1 MKSPSNFGRLVRGC
15 MDSYDS
21 NQIVI
26 FAGFFEIYKIF
37 ILLHRSDLNISVK
50 KTHARTH
57 AQDSRTGQPK
67 KRAAFSPCV
76 RGSWKLSP
84 NPKLDVFD
92 NTLGLCLT
100 FKNSERFGPPRFS
113 QTYPFSSSLMTTGCI
128 FSIFAN
134 FIALA
139 FTSDRRFEKNFAR
152 DFIALAP
159 SPVTYLLPA
168 FRKNTSVK
176 HIHALAFTS
185 DLSFARFS
193 KKHMNYSIVVD
204 SSSFTHL
211 AHLSEYFFT
220 VLNRKNLT

>member
-1 MKSPSNFGRLVRGC
+1 MA
-15 MDSYDS
+15 
-21 NQIVI
+21 IW
-26 FAGFFEIYKIF
+26 
-37 ILLHRSDLNISVK
+37 
-50 KTHARTH
+50 
-57 AQDSRTGQPK
+57 TGQPK

-100 FKNSERFGPPRFS
+100 FPNSDGFRPPRFS
-113 QTYPFSSSLMTTGCI
+113 PTYPFSSSLMTTGCI

-159 SPVTYLLPA
+159 SPVTYLSLQ
-168 FRKNTSVK
+168 TSTFCA
-176 HIHALAFTS
+176 AL
-185 DLSFARFS
+185 
-193 KKHMNYSIVVD
+193 YSTW
-204 SSSFTHL
+204 SSAS
-211 AHLSEYFFT
+211 S
-220 VLNRKNLT
+220 LTAACTRCRPYAVNFDEWLMSSLESTK

>member
-1 MKSPSNFGRLVRGC
+1 MKIAPMS
-15 MDSYDS
+15 
-21 NQIVI
+21 
-26 FAGFFEIYKIF
+26 
-37 ILLHRSDLNISVK
+37 LLHRAFHAFLPLASDAAPDPHEWSMAIW
-50 KTHARTH
+50 
-57 AQDSRTGQPK
+57 TGQPK

-84 NPKLDVFD
+84 NPKLDVFG

-100 FKNSERFGPPRFS
+100 FKNSDGFGPPRFS
-113 QTYPFSSSLMTTGCI
+113 QTCPFSSSLMTIGCI

-139 FTSDRRFEKNFAR
+139 FTSDRRFEKKFAR

-185 DLSFARFS
+185 DLSFAFVGAVRE
-193 KKHMNYSIVVD
+193 D
-204 SSSFTHL
+204 RP
-211 AHLSEYFFT
+211 ED
-220 VLNRKNLT
+220 

>member
-37 ILLHRSDLNISVK
+37 ILLQRSDLNNSVK

>member
-1 MKSPSNFGRLVRGC
+1 MA
-15 MDSYDS
+15 
-21 NQIVI
+21 IW
-26 FAGFFEIYKIF
+26 
-37 ILLHRSDLNISVK
+37 
-50 KTHARTH
+50 
-57 AQDSRTGQPK
+57 TGQPK

-100 FKNSERFGPPRFS
+100 FPNSDGFRPPRFS
-113 QTYPFSSSLMTTGCI
+113 PTYPFSSSLMTTGCI

-193 KKHMNYSIVVD
+193 KKGFRCLCLRCLCLRALLGTLSARLVRVHMRNLQIYTACAVFVEASDALYVLLESRRDSRRAYGCRYFARHLLVD
-204 SSSFTHL
+204 LLL
-211 AHLSEYFFT
+211 AC
-220 VLNRKNLT
+220 R

>member
-1 MKSPSNFGRLVRGC
+1 MQDFSRSTIF
-15 MDSYDS
+15 SYFCS
-21 NQIVI
+21 AQTSII
-26 FAGFFEIYKIF
+26 Q
-37 ILLHRSDLNISVK
+37 LK
-50 KTHARTH
+50 KRTHARTH

-193 KKHMNYSIVVD
+193 KKHMNYSIVID

-211 AHLSEYFFT
+211 THLSEYFFT

>member
-1 MKSPSNFGRLVRGC
+1 MHAR
-15 MDSYDS
+15 
-21 NQIVI
+21 
-26 FAGFFEIYKIF
+26 
-37 ILLHRSDLNISVK
+37 
-50 KTHARTH
+50 THARTH

-84 NPKLDVFD
+84 NPKLDVFG

-100 FKNSERFGPPRFS
+100 FPNSDGFRPPRFS
-113 QTYPFSSSLMTTGCI
+113 PTYPFSSSLMTTGCI

-139 FTSDRRFEKNFAR
+139 FTSDRRFEKKFAR

-193 KKHMNYSIVVD
+193 KKHMNYSVGSLVI
-204 SSSFTHL
+204 SHQ
-211 AHLSEYFFT
+211 
-220 VLNRKNLT
+220 